1 MTQNTSLTRQQ
12 KEAVGLLSIG
22 TFLEYFDLMLY
33 VHMAVL
39 LNDLFFEPSD
49 PFTSSINVAFA
60 FCSTYLL
67 RPVGAVLFGWIGDN
81 IGRRHTVIIT
91 TAMMSISCVVMAT
104 LPTYAEIGVTASV
117 VVTICRMIQ
126 GMSSMGEI
134 VGATLYVTEITKPP
148 IQYPAVSTIGI
159 FGNFGTFTAL
169 AVASLVTSTGFNW
182 RIAFWIGAIVAV
194 VGAVAR
200 TKLRETPEFAD
211 AKLRIKNKI
220 EALGFDP
227 NKINSNPI
235 VQKKVRIK
243 SVIALFLLE
252 CGWPVCF
259 YFIYFHCG
267 VILKN
272 QFHYSP
278 EQIIAHNLII
288 SIVQCFKSIIWAYLS
303 RYIYP
308 LILMKFIVTIFTL
321 LTLMTP
327 YLLNN
332 FTSPLELLIFQCIMV
347 VFVLSYPSALP
358 IVLKH
363 LPVFKRFTLLSW
375 GHAMPRVLVYVVTSF
390 GFVYLTHYF
399 GNFGIFVIVIPTI
412 TGFAFGI
419 NHFGNLEI
427 EAGNYPL
434 KNLFQVS

>member
-1 MTQNTSLTRQQ
+1 
-12 KEAVGLLSIG
+12 
-22 TFLEYFDLMLY
+22 
-33 VHMAVL
+33 MAVL

-211 AKLRIKNKI
+211 AKLRIKNKESSNTIAIKRI
-220 EALGFDP
+220 EFEASF
-227 NKINSNPI
+227 
-235 VQKKVRIK
+235 KKLTK
-243 SVIALFLLE
+243 
-252 CGWPVCF
+252 C
-259 YFIYFHCG
+259 YFIKTFERNTKLRR
-267 VILKN
+267 ISLK
-272 QFHYSP
+272 
-278 EQIIAHNLII
+278 
-288 SIVQCFKSIIWAYLS
+288 
-303 RYIYP
+303 R
-308 LILMKFIVTIFTL
+308 
-321 LTLMTP
+321 
-327 YLLNN
+327 
-332 FTSPLELLIFQCIMV
+332 
-347 VFVLSYPSALP
+347 
-358 IVLKH
+358 
-363 LPVFKRFTLLSW
+363 
-375 GHAMPRVLVYVVTSF
+375 
-390 GFVYLTHYF
+390 
-399 GNFGIFVIVIPTI
+399 
-412 TGFAFGI
+412 I
-419 NHFGNLEI
+419 NYQL
-427 EAGNYPL
+427 
-434 KNLFQVS
+434 